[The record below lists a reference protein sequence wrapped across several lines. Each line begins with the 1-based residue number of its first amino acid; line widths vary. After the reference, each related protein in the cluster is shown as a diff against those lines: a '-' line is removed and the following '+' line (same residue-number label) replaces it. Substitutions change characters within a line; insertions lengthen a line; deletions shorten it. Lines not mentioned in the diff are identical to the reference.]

1 MDDACG
7 ISCALPQDFRH
18 QRIAE
23 LSTANAKTWPR
34 LTSQDEFRFLADLVL
49 KRSGADHTVVNLH
62 DQHAGTT
69 RFANS
74 RVVQNVDTR
83 RGSVTVTVAFDSR
96 HGSASTTDFTAGA
109 VQDALAR
116 AERVAR
122 VSPQDPE
129 YLPPPESQVFPT
141 PLTSRP
147 ETVSAGPARRL
158 EYANEAIGQCRIEN
172 LQAAGIVSSSV
183 ASVGVAASNGLFAQ
197 EERTDARFS
206 LTVQA
211 EDATGWS
218 AAAHRSIDHLKI
230 QDRSLA
236 AINKAKR
243 SRDVQELAP
252 GRYRVI
258 LEPSAVAGLWS
269 WILWTLDAKSYDKG
283 TSPFAGQLG
292 RQILD
297 ERLTLQNLPAHADLL
312 GTGFTHEGLP
322 SDDALWIEKG
332 VLRQL
337 AYDRF
342 SAKQHR
348 IKRIAT
354 LEAPCLSASGPVA
367 FKTQELIKQCERAI
381 LVTNF
386 WYIRTVNPTDLTL
399 TGMTRDGT
407 FLVEDGQIT
416 TAVRNFRFH
425 ESPLRVFK
433 QVEAFTEPAEAVTSE
448 TGKMLVPAMIL
459 RDFHFSSVTRF

>member
-1 MDDACG
+1 M
-7 ISCALPQDFRH
+7 SN
-18 QRIAE
+18 
-23 LSTANAKTWPR
+23 ANSKTWPK
-34 LTSQDEFRFLADLVL
+34 LTSRDEFRFLADLVL
-49 KRSGADHTVVNLH
+49 KRSVGDETIVTIQ

-69 RFANS
+69 RFANNH
-74 RVVQNVDTR
+74 VVQNVDTR
-83 RGSVTVTVAFDSR
+83 RGTLTVSVAFDGCR
-96 HGSASTTDFTAGA
+96 GSASTTDFTAGA
-109 VQDALAR
+109 VQETLAR
-116 AERVAR
+116 AERIAR
-122 VSPQDPE
+122 VSPEDPE
-129 YLPPPESQVFPT
+129 YLPPPDPQVFPT
-141 PLTSRP
+141 RQTSRP
-147 ETVSAGPARRL
+147 ESAMAGPSRRL

-172 LQAAGIVSSSV
+172 LQAAGVVSSSV

-197 EERTDARFS
+197 EERTEARFS

-230 QDRSLA
+230 QDRTLS

-243 SRDVQELAP
+243 GRDVQELPA
-252 GRYRVI
+252 GHYRVI
-258 LEPSAVAGLWS
+258 LEPAAVAGLWS
-269 WILWTLDAKSYDKG
+269 WMLWTLDAKSYEKG
-283 TSPFAGQLG
+283 TSPFSGQLG
-292 RQILD
+292 RPIVD
-297 ERLTLQNLPAHADLL
+297 ERLTLKNLPGHPDLL
-312 GTGFTHEGLP
+312 GIGFTQEGLP
-322 SDDALWIEKG
+322 SEEVTWIEKG
-332 VLRQL
+332 VLKQL

-342 SAKQHR
+342 TAKKQG

-354 LEAPCLSASGPVA
+354 LDAPCLSVSGPTA

-416 TAVRNFRFH
+416 SAVRNFRFH

-448 TGKMLVPAMIL
+448 TGKLIVPAMVL
-459 RDFHFSSVTRF
+459 RDFYFSSITKF